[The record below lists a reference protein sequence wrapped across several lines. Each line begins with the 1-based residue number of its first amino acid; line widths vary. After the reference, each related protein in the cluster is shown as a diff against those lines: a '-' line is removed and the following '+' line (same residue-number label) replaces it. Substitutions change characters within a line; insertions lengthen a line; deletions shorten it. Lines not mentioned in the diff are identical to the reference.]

1 VNLLITS
8 FTSLDGHSP
17 GVSSPRPT
25 DCHLRR
31 LVTASAQFP
40 FGEALPTAA
49 CDLLVSPFPTNFST
63 LHHHRLL
70 DNS

>member
-1 VNLLITS
+1 
-8 FTSLDGHSP
+8 
-17 GVSSPRPT
+17 
-25 DCHLRR
+25 